1 MISNQDLFLSHLF
14 DVSVLAVVS
23 RSVGRV
29 VGDAAA
35 AREDRLGR
43 LESLRGERVALADAD
58 GLLDGALD
66 EDDADQRRK
75 VLLGEP
81 REGKTIILGQ
91 ICALNMPLMETFL
104 PHFNASFLH

>member
-1 MISNQDLFLSHLF
+1 MYINDLFQASVKAKALQFSPPHLF

-23 RSVGRV
+23 RSVGRI

-66 EDDADQRRK
+66 EDDADQGRE
-75 VLLGEP
+75 VLLSESE
-81 REGKTIILGQ
+81 RGKI
-91 ICALNMPLMETFL
+91 N
-104 PHFNASFLH
+104 